1 MSDEMKAFVR
11 LWITKD
17 EEDLIVANQLMKM
30 EYPPK
35 GAIGFHYQQSAEK
48 FLKAFLLYHDQD
60 IPRTHNIE
68 FLLEKAKKFDP
79 DFAEID
85 PGNLTDYG
93 VEARYPG
100 DFLEPSLNELTLL
113 LNIVEKIRNIA
124 GRRLRF

>member
-11 LWITKD
+11 QWITKA

-48 FLKAFLLYHDQD
+48 FLKAFLLFNDDD
-60 IPRTHNIE
+60 IPKTHNIE
-68 FLLEKAKKFDP
+68 FLLEKAKKFEAG
-79 DFAEID
+79 FAEID

-100 DFLEPSLNELTLL
+100 DFLEPSLNELVLL
-113 LNIVEKIRNIA
+113 LNVVEKIKIIVI
-124 GRRLRF
+124 RRLS

>member
-11 LWITKD
+11 QWITKA
-17 EEDLIVANQLMKM
+17 EEDLIVANQLMQM

-48 FLKAFLLYHDQD
+48 FLKAFLLYHNED

-79 DFAEID
+79 AFAEID

-93 VEARYPG
+93 VEVRYPG
-100 DFLEPSLNELTLL
+100 DFLEPSLNELSLF

-124 GRRLRF
+124 GRRMNF